1 MKKLILFLS
10 LFLISTAVFAMTD
23 NALDMR
29 AKKMSIEQA
38 ATKEQ
43 LVAQL
48 TKGLKTDAE
57 KARVIA
63 SWIAYQMDKNGYEYE
78 QLVKASNR
86 NRPAEIALENDPFL
100 TRIGTPFDFA
110 KLYAELATMAGLET
124 VIIDG
129 YAGDNV
135 PSSRYSGHL
144 MQSLEPSVNRI
155 RGGTYHLQRYE
166 SAWNGVN
173 INGKWQLVDTYWMS
187 KTNKMIGQDLT
198 SHQMMKE
205 LQKRQRRLPSVSQL
219 TANKRIDDDYFFAK
233 PRNFVKTHFPL
244 DAKWQLLP
252 VPTTW
257 TSFTK

>member
-1 MKKLILFLS
+1 MKYLTLFLGIF
-10 LFLISTAVFAMTD
+10 FLSFTAPAMTD

-29 AKKMSIEQA
+29 AKKMPTEQA
-38 ATKEQ
+38 STKEQ

-48 TKGLKTDAE
+48 TKGLKTDRE

-63 SWIAYQMDKNGYEYE
+63 SWIAYQLDKNGYEYE
-78 QLVKASNR
+78 KLIKASNR
-86 NRPAEIALENDPFL
+86 NRPADTALENDPFL

-110 KLYAELATMAGLET
+110 KLYAELATMAGLKA

-129 YAGDNV
+129 YAGGNV
-135 PSSRYSGHL
+135 PSGRYSGHL
-144 MQSLEPSVNRI
+144 MQSLEPPVNRI

-166 SAWNGVN
+166 SAWNAVE
-173 INGKWQLVDTYWMS
+173 IDGKWQLVDTYWMA
-187 KTNKMIGQDLT
+187 KHN
-198 SHQMMKE
+198 QMVGKEFTERQMTKE
-205 LQKRQRRLPSVSQL
+205 LEKRKRRLPSVSQL
-219 TANKRIDDDYFFAK
+219 TAGKRIDEDYFFAK
-233 PRNFVKTHFPL
+233 PRQFVKTHFPL